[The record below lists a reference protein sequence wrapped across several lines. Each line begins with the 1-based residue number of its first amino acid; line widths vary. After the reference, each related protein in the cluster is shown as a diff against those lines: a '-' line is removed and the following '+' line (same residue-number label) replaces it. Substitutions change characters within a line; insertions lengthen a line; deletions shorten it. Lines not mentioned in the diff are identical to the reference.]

1 MAFWER
7 HDTQSALYCFREGAR
22 MFCIATIP
30 NMSQLEIK
38 LKDALQS
45 NVSAVVMS
53 VLENRECG

>member
-1 MAFWER
+1 
-7 HDTQSALYCFREGAR
+7 

-30 NMSQLEIK
+30 DMSAIEIK

-53 VLENRECG
+53 VLEQKEQKDATA